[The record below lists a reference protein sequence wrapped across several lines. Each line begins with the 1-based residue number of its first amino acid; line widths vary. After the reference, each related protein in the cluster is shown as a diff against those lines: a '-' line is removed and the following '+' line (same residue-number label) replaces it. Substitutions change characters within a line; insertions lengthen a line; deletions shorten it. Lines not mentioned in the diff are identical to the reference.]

1 MPIDAAKALAAEPR
15 SGEIAWD
22 HKDVQ
27 LYHLG
32 LGRRDRRRPATD
44 PDELRYTL
52 ESRLHV
58 LPSFATVAGAGIAG
72 VIGGLSV
79 PGIEVDLARVLHGG
93 QSITLHRPLP
103 VEGTATATARIAAV
117 YDKGKAADPG
127 PAHRSRGRRGAVV
140 DQRRADLRTRRGR
153 LRRRPRPLHP
163 PRPAPDGDPD
173 RTVERP
179 IREDQALLY
188 RLSGDWN
195 PLHADPE
202 FAKLA
207 GFDRPILHG
216 LCTYGM
222 TLKAV
227 VDTLLG
233 GDVSRVRVYSTRF
246 AGSCSRARPC
256 GSACGATRSPA
267 GSRPRSP
274 PSSGTTRPSSPTP
287 SSNTPDPAGSRATAR
302 SAGCSK
308 LGSRSSVREEPHHA
322 RSRTAR
328 DQARTSSK
336 SSTTSRRWASG
347 PAR

>member
-1 MPIDAAKALAAEPR
+1 MPIDAAKAVAAQPR
-15 SGEIAWD
+15 TGEIAWS

-32 LGRRDRRRPATD
+32 LGAGVPATD

-58 LPSFATVAGAGIAG
+58 LPSFATVAGAGSPG
-72 VIGGLSV
+72 VISSLSM
-79 PGIEVDLARVLHGG
+79 PGIDVDLARVLHGG
-93 QSITLHRPLP
+93 QSVRLHRPIP
-103 VEGTATATARIAAV
+103 AEGKATATGRIAAV
-117 YDKGKAADPG
+117 YDKGTAAVLVMRTEVTDAEG
-127 PAHRSRGRRGAVV
+127 PLWTNDAQIFVRGEGGWGGDRGPSA
-140 DQRRADLRTRRGR
+140 R
-153 LRRRPRPLHP
+153 LE
-163 PRPAPDGDPD
+163 APSGPPD

-179 IREDQALLY
+179 IREEQALLY

-233 GDVSRVRVYSTRF
+233 GDVTRVRAYTTRF
-246 AGSCSRARPC
+246 AGVVFPGETLRIRMWPGDGTVRVAV
-256 GSACGATRSPA
+256 SA
-267 GSRPRSP
+267 
-274 PSSGTTRPSSPTP
+274 
-287 SSNTPDPAGSRATAR
+287 
-302 SAGCSK
+302 
-308 LGSRSSVREEPHHA
+308 VE
-322 RSRTAR
+322 R
-328 DQARTSSK
+328 DDAPVLADTVVEHV
-336 SSTTSRRWASG
+336 
-347 PAR
+347 

>member
-15 SGEIAWD
+15 TGELTWTT
-22 HKDVQ
+22 KDVQ

-32 LGRRDRRRPATD
+32 IGAGLPATD

-58 LPSFATVAGAGIAG
+58 LPSFATVAGAGSPG
-72 VIGGLSV
+72 VISGLSM
-79 PGIEVDLARVLHGG
+79 PGIEVDLAKVLHGG
-93 QSITLHRPLP
+93 QSLTLHRPIP
-103 VEGTATATARIAAV
+103 AQGTATATGRIAAV
-117 YDKGKAADPG
+117 YDKGTAAVLVMRTEVADADGPLWTNDAQIFVRGEGGWGGDRGPSTRLDPPTG
-127 PAHRSRGRRGAVV
+127 E
-140 DQRRADLRTRRGR
+140 
-153 LRRRPRPLHP
+153 
-163 PRPAPDGDPD
+163 PD

-207 GFDRPILHG
+207 GFEKPILHG

-233 GDVSRVRVYSTRF
+233 GDVGRVRSYTTRF
-246 AGSCSRARPC
+246 AGVVYPGETLRIRMWRQDGRVRVAV
-256 GSACGATRSPA
+256 SAV
-267 GSRPRSP
+267 
-274 PSSGTTRPSSPTP
+274 
-287 SSNTPDPAGSRATAR
+287 D
-302 SAGCSK
+302 
-308 LGSRSSVREEPHHA
+308 REDAPVLADTIVEH
-322 RSRTAR
+322 S
-328 DQARTSSK
+328 
-336 SSTTSRRWASG
+336 
-347 PAR
+347 